1 MPWNQVK
8 TQTKPTLIQKIK
20 LAIEQEYNDDADS
33 SGNRISVSGYGLVRI
48 HRAPAWQQ
56 MSNSG

>member
-20 LAIEQEYNDDADS
+20 LAIEQEYDDGDDS
-33 SGNRISVSGYGLVRI
+33 DGDSFL
-48 HRAPAWQQ
+48 
-56 MSNSG
+56 